1 MKKPRKH
8 YIAEEKVAILRRH
21 LLDHEPVSSLCDELG
36 LQPTVFYRWQKEF
49 FENGA
54 AAFQRK
60 GRADQDAEQERIE
73 YLEKKIQTKDEVLA
87 ELMAEHVALKKTLG
101 EL

>member
-1 MKKPRKH
+1 MKKQRKH
-8 YIAEEKVAILRRH
+8 YTPEEKVAILRRH
-21 LLDHEPVSSLCDELG
+21 LVEGVPISDLCDELG

-54 AAFQRK
+54 AAFQRR
-60 GRADQDAEQERIE
+60 GRTNHQAEDERIA
-73 YLEKKIQTKDEVLA
+73 YLERKIQTKDEVLA